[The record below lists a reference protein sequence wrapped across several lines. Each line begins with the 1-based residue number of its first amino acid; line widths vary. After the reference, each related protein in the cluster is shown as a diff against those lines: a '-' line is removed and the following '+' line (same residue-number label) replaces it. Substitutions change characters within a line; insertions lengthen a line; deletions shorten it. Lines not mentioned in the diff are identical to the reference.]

1 MDAYCWPGEGGRA
14 VIAII
19 IGVILAVLL
28 IGILLK
34 LVKIAII
41 VALCVG
47 IYMFAQNK
55 LGGGTKRLK

>member
-1 MDAYCWPGEGGRA
+1 M
-14 VIAII
+14 IALIV
-19 IGVILAVLL
+19 GVILAVLV

-41 VALCVG
+41 IALCVG

-55 LGGGTKRLK
+55 LGGNKDRGRLK